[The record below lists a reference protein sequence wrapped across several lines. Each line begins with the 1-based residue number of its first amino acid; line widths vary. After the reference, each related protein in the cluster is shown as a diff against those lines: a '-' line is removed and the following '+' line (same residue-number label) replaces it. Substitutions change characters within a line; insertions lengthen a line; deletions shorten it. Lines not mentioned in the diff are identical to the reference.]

1 MEKTYSNSHFEFNLV
16 QNLIINI
23 SLLGAIIYSY
33 WMILNKDGLT
43 IGDLVFLTL
52 LLFRIYNSLY
62 SFPKNFSTLKKNF
75 YDSDYIFDLFNKE
88 FNNLDETNINRKYE
102 NLNGIIEFDN
112 VTIQTFS
119 GYIFNLLPL
128 NFFSIHFLTG
138 LKKNLVLI

>member
-1 MEKTYSNSHFEFNLV
+1 MEKAYSNSQFEFNLV

-43 IGDLVFLTL
+43 IGDLVFLIL
-52 LLFRIYNSLY
+52 LLFRIYNLLY

-88 FNNLDETNINRKYE
+88 SKNIDETTPKINCE
-102 NLNGIIEFDN
+102 SLNGIIEFDN
-112 VTIQTFS
+112 VTIQSFS
-119 GYIFNLLPL
+119 GLIF
-128 NFFSIHFLTG
+128 FYTI
-138 LKKNLVLI
+138 

>member
-1 MEKTYSNSHFEFNLV
+1 MEKAYSNSQFEFSLV

-62 SFPKNFSTLKKNF
+62 TFPKNFSTLKKNF

-88 FNNLDETNINRKYE
+88 SKNFDDSPLNRRYD
-102 NLNGIIEFDN
+102 NVNGIIEFDD

-119 GYIFNLLPL
+119 G
-128 NFFSIHFLTG
+128 
-138 LKKNLVLI
+138 